1 MKLTLDYNCEI
12 FPLETGQNVVLALAS
27 SLARDPAVSQDGT
40 VEEDR
45 DRDVWRPD
53 GKGRRG
59 FEDDYDYVMYGRVY
73 RFDPGTDD
81 VVYVFK
87 FYPSKLSDMPHL
99 TSPSL
104 PSPQDCIRI
113 VWRIAHVFVGVFPS
127 HDEHCARRPCISVN
141 AKVVPPLQMLEN
153 PAYLDHTHIFLAATV
168 LTVACRATRAGAC
181 VRKTKVLAGLAAILG
196 VTPS

>member
-1 MKLTLDYNCEI
+1 MELTLDYNCEI
-12 FPLETGQNVVLALAS
+12 FPLELRQSVVLALAS

-81 VVYVFK
+81 IVCVFI
-87 FYPSKLSDMPHL
+87 FHYPSFP
-99 TSPSL
+99 TSHT
-104 PSPQDCIRI
+104 SPQDCVRV
-113 VWRIAHVFVGVFPS
+113 VWRIAHVLDRVLPS
-127 HDEHCARRPCISVN
+127 HDEHCAWGPCISVN
-141 AKVVPPLQMLEN
+141 AKVVATLGN
-153 PAYLDHTHIFLAATV
+153 FSIYLSRYTRILFSAVTV
-168 LTVACRATRAGAC
+168 ITRHFPMC
-181 VRKTKVLAGLAAILG
+181 SFRTQIR
-196 VTPS
+196 